1 MDGVDSLVNPFIHKP
16 KLTAAEAGLK
26 YAEST
31 LPDVNPGLVSTT
43 GRLVGGA
50 LTTAGN
56 ILDLPGSSVRDVVDL
71 KNPLDQWLDPVGY
84 NADSNRVSGR
94 QLARDYGLVGEE
106 DNWGNFTGGMAAEIA
121 LDPLTYLTLGAGS
134 LTKAG
139 NVVKK
144 TGQANKVKGVANQ
157 IVRDSAAKQ
166 GKRISKQVST
176 WGAKSK
182 VTPQMMADTLQGKAK
197 QEFLDDWKRITGDD
211 LAKSP
216 LKDQPLQS
224 AAGLQMNF
232 PFVRGALKKLNLL
245 QDKPFWTDQVA
256 NVGTVKDPM
265 GALERWAARHGEA
278 LRDTPPPKD
287 PPAGGPGPSGPESGP
302 LTPRNPGGTP
312 EPDVPR
318 SPAGEPV
325 SLSERM
331 REFKGAVDSFDQA
344 LAQANAELG
353 GGQPFNG
360 WRPRYQQVRSLGQFR
375 DQAKLAFNLDNEQAD
390 AVTAILEARAQTW
403 AETTGRKQE
412 EYFGSELGGVSLQ
425 DDPFTR
431 DLLEATGDLQSN
443 KGFASYTQEAGTV
456 IGGFEAADF
465 STAVHE
471 LSHVFHKDLER
482 LAKDSPEVMAD
493 LEILAK
499 NFGDEA
505 GNFSQAGREKFARQ
519 FERYARDGKAPT
531 KELESVFARVKKWM
545 TDIYKKLKGTPIEQ
559 GIKPEVRGVFD
570 RMLGAKVPADRGH
583 DNFVSGMQSG
593 PRDIKPF
600 NTKSRPVGASVQPRR
615 LSRNVLGKLANSASQ
630 GNDVFIDSGIATT
643 VKSGKAPDFPEAFE
657 SYREI
662 IGSVE
667 PSHRSRL
674 MMVMPDHLQ
683 LQPDGKIMGDQ
694 SKTFELQESMLE
706 GIRSIQDSG
715 ATVIVPIQLGDMG
728 LTEAASMATD
738 IIDFSNGRTAYG
750 IPYNAGKWD
759 DESILELADV
769 LKGSRAHFHLLG
781 GGAKRTDKIRDAI
794 QEVNPDIRVTG
805 DAATEVR
812 NRPKADPVVPPPA
825 VREAPVPAPAT
836 RIADLDDESLRKLNK
851 DAFVEVDGETITD
864 PEGEALDEIYRRMD
878 EASPPPPAVRDTPEP
893 EYVDV
898 DDAPRMRYQ
907 DVKVGQ
913 LKTWGELNAA
923 REAIER
929 HPDNVVGG
937 LEAWDSG
944 ASVDLKPAAKRKMA
958 QLQSRMD
965 KIAAAEEAAEEAAE
979 KAAKEAPSSAA
990 RSVQELAAN
999 TAGPVKTTVSKAGS
1013 LDAQMERYNKAA
1025 AKRIKSTKVKDV
1037 EIGGRDGDNDV
1048 RIKGVVGTRIG
1059 DSPFIRVT
1067 QKNIQQAVDT
1077 VPGNKGT
1084 ATPGLYH
1091 EPTGLRLVEGGN
1103 VSDHKHLVAMMEDA
1117 GIDMV
1122 DEKKLTGEQ
1131 RQKVGKIISAWEND
1145 DWSQLPDDV
1154 QYSVPERT
1162 VPDADFVLDED
1173 TLGHKKMV
1181 SRRPAISRTIKA
1193 MASENPEFAANPV
1206 FNVRGDGKLVY
1217 GSYAFSPSAFLP
1229 PDAVKKLSAGQTV
1242 AVDLEAFNIKPK
1254 NTQDALAASF
1264 KNAGYKVRKK
1274 ADSIEVQLGDSK
1286 ATINR
1291 GGEVTGDNT
1300 RFVSQ
1305 VNRVVRSNIAESG
1318 GDVDFQGSDLRI
1330 DQHLYNKAKSAED
1343 YEARFDIE
1351 DRYARKPIAWA
1362 TSSTEEAIP
1371 DVGPLSHYEA
1381 TRFFPMGDDL
1391 RNALPESDQLVP
1403 KSLKER
1409 LAALKEVHPDQ
1420 YEVSMNGFGLSF
1432 FENMAGAMSGDFS
1445 GIEKFA
1451 GSGLDAEWVSE
1462 VWPDV
1467 YWDLK
1472 PLMEHTDKSVRD
1484 VAWDYIEFMA
1494 RGVDAGA
1501 ISKGAK
1507 GEDHLDELVEIK
1519 GSFDDLQS
1527 SDMFSREMPG
1537 TLVAGG
1543 EFASEGIK
1551 RLYPSLTPQAKEA
1564 VRKVIA
1570 PQIDS
1575 LVSVDG
1581 SRLLDDLEDSWNQV
1595 DFQHDAFPHPD
1606 DLHSTGKHM
1615 ADGSVNDKASSAYQ
1629 EAVAIASGVR
1639 AVGKKAKDKAKE
1651 ISEIVRT
1658 TDPAEIASNALDAV
1672 ANLWY
1677 RLPFGSELT
1686 AMLDDTVQGSTA
1698 PEGRMV
1704 GENVFEAME
1713 ESNVQMRRQIKPLIM
1728 DLHSTG
1734 LFDHS
1739 ALMRK
1744 GMGARDAAKL
1754 INKRNNWMLSYLEET
1769 NFGSIPFKDLDV
1781 PEGVDIKSVQHTLD
1795 TMKEILAKQL
1805 KIEQEAGIDISN
1817 LTDILIK
1824 YFPRIKKKPGKSY
1837 RLNPD
1842 IGQALSASLEN
1853 SKQRHLVDIP
1863 GGTSVLN
1870 EMSID
1875 PNISG
1880 LMARNPVIRRKIE
1893 QGDLQTLRQYV
1904 ADTYGDRVS
1913 TMYNPKH
1920 WGGTAK
1926 GEHTYFDKVIK
1937 WVAGLDPA
1945 YQAEQFPV
1953 FGNNII
1959 QDLMERLE
1967 HGNRSALQLRGAQQL
1982 FGMNAIRAADATTK
1996 HQIWDMDKALSEI
2009 NANTDVSYENIL
2021 GYMDD
2026 EIKAAA
2032 ESHVDTYTESLV
2044 SRSMFDPESPG
2055 KGAEVKR
2062 NGTTHTLQQMEDGSF
2077 VERWERTQ
2085 KMQGNKEEPIYVAG
2099 KDNAFVSEDTVR
2111 AELSQYGYKDTNTPK
2126 EIRKAMRE
2134 AKEEGHSISF
2144 REVPHNKVVAVR
2156 LTETR
2161 RVAPDQI
2168 MDYARELAHSAAV
2181 RDFMNNPELGG
2192 FGIDKRIGEDLAR
2205 WMKPFQSP
2213 EEVSTFYKGLARIT
2227 NLMRPALTGPFPSFH
2242 FRNFTSGQFTNA
2254 TYGAT
2259 DPRYQGP
2266 RAVYQPIVDAYQMRS
2281 GKPPKGIEKMFDGAT
2296 PQEAFEKLQSEMFEQ
2311 NLIGDRIGRASEHLG
2326 DDISRT
2332 TSQIPGMGSETDPLK
2347 ALTSLARGD
2356 LTGAKSNMSPMPASA
2371 SMSDLW
2377 NPFAAKGGL
2386 GYNPGKGVVT
2396 EYGEEMFLPYVY
2408 GRDVGSFVEDMN
2420 RIAPFIAFRR
2430 QGYSA
2435 KAAADMVKKIQ
2446 VDYSRLAQ
2454 WEKKHARA
2462 VFPFWT
2468 FSSRTLPL
2476 TLKEIATNPG
2486 GRTATSVKVL
2496 SDLQDPDT
2504 VAPDYVQ
2511 ETAAIPLG
2519 RLSDGSDRY
2528 LAGFGLA
2535 FEDALNL
2542 ASGPAKLDAEET
2554 LREVASRT
2562 TPLVKGPIEW
2572 MTQESLFHRA
2582 PDGGRDLDDL
2592 DPTVGRTLSNLSDW
2606 FTGERTKE
2614 ADPFISRGV
2623 EFAVANS
2630 PLSRFASTART
2641 MTDTRKWEDPL
2652 GLVNLLTGAR
2662 VTDVSPTA
2670 RDAILKQRAA
2680 HLLKELGAREFKRP
2694 YVPDHRLDRMTEED
2708 KVLVGELQELLNTI
2722 DQRFRERREAEDAQK

>member
-1 MDGVDSLVNPFIHKP
+1 MEGSPCASPLSTSRKQAMDGVDSLVNPFIQKP
-16 KLTAAEAGLK
+16 KFKAAEAGLK

-31 LPDVNPGLVSTT
+31 LPQVNPGLVSTT

-94 QLARDYGLVGEE
+94 QLARDYGMVGEE
-106 DNWGNFTGGMAAEIA
+106 DNWGNFAGGMAAEIA

-144 TGQANKVKGVANQ
+144 TGQASKVKGVANQ

-166 GKRISKQVST
+166 GKRVSKQVST

-211 LAKSP
+211 LAKSA

-278 LRDTPPPKD
+278 FRDASPPKD
-287 PPAGGPGPSGPESGP
+287 PPAGGSGPSGPDSGP
-302 LTPRNPGGTP
+302 LAPRNPPGTP
-312 EPDVPR
+312 EPDAPQ
-318 SPAGEPV
+318 SPSGEPV

-331 REFKGAVDSFDQA
+331 REFRGSVDSFDQA
-344 LAQANAELG
+344 MAQANAELG
-353 GGQPFNG
+353 DGQPFNG

-375 DQAKLAFNLDNEQAD
+375 DQAKLAFNLDDEQAD
-390 AVTAILEARAQTW
+390 AVTAVLEARAQTW

-431 DLLEATGDLQSN
+431 DLLGATGDLQSN

-471 LSHVFHKDLER
+471 LSHVFYKDLER

-493 LEILAK
+493 LEVLAK

-519 FERYARDGKAPT
+519 FERYARDGKAPA

-545 TDIYKKLKGTPIEQ
+545 SDIYKKLKGTPIEQ

-570 RMLGAKVPADRGH
+570 RML
-583 DNFVSGMQSG
+583 SGE
-593 PRDIKPF
+593 
-600 NTKSRPVGASVQPRR
+600 ASV
-615 LSRNVLGKLANSASQ
+615 LSKGTGELKLASEWRDLASADMKAFQKLSKDASEDQ
-630 GNDVFIDSGIATT
+630 VMSALQNAADTDFADEYGNAAEQAQFAQSARITLEMLLD
-643 VKSGKAPDFPEAFE
+643 EA
-657 SYREI
+657 
-662 IGSVE
+662 
-667 PSHRSRL
+667 
-674 MMVMPDHLQ
+674 
-683 LQPDGKIMGDQ
+683 
-694 SKTFELQESMLE
+694 
-706 GIRSIQDSG
+706 
-715 ATVIVPIQLGDMG
+715 
-728 LTEAASMATD
+728 
-738 IIDFSNGRTAYG
+738 
-750 IPYNAGKWD
+750 
-759 DESILELADV
+759 DEVS
-769 LKGSRAHFHLLG
+769 
-781 GGAKRTDKIRDAI
+781 
-794 QEVNPDIRVTG
+794 
-805 DAATEVR
+805 
-812 NRPKADPVVPPPA
+812 PPLPA
-825 VREAPVPAPAT
+825 VREAPVPPAPAA

-864 PEGEALDEIYRRMD
+864 PGGEALDEIYRRMD

-898 DDAPRMRYQ
+898 DDDPVAPASAPQPRKEGVSGTSEPDWLDDYRISDGFAEEIRSKAEKVGVRAKSLMDKKEVFGVKDGNYGLSYYVPKVYERLKQGPITDSELIRMQDPDRIGFERALQNLYVQNPIQPVDYDGTQYSLKQLSDAGAPGSSPARMRYQ

-913 LKTWGELNAA
+913 LKTWEELSEA
-923 REAIER
+923 REAIEN

-979 KAAKEAPSSAA
+979 KAAKEASASVD
-990 RSVQELAAN
+990 RSVQELADDM
-999 TAGPVKTTVSKAGS
+999 AGPVKTTVSKAGS

-1037 EIGGRDGDNDV
+1037 EIGGRDGDIDV

-1145 DWSQLPDDV
+1145 DWSQLPDDI

-1229 PDAVKKLSAGQTV
+1229 PDAVKKLSEGQTV

-1286 ATINR
+1286 ATISR

-1318 GDVDFQGSDLRI
+1318 GD
-1330 DQHLYNKAKSAED
+1330 
-1343 YEARFDIE
+1343 
-1351 DRYARKPIAWA
+1351 
-1362 TSSTEEAIP
+1362 
-1371 DVGPLSHYEA
+1371 
-1381 TRFFPMGDDL
+1381 
-1391 RNALPESDQLVP
+1391 
-1403 KSLKER
+1403 
-1409 LAALKEVHPDQ
+1409 
-1420 YEVSMNGFGLSF
+1420 
-1432 FENMAGAMSGDFS
+1432 
-1445 GIEKFA
+1445 
-1451 GSGLDAEWVSE
+1451 
-1462 VWPDV
+1462 
-1467 YWDLK
+1467 
-1472 PLMEHTDKSVRD
+1472 
-1484 VAWDYIEFMA
+1484 
-1494 RGVDAGA
+1494 
-1501 ISKGAK
+1501 
-1507 GEDHLDELVEIK
+1507 
-1519 GSFDDLQS
+1519 
-1527 SDMFSREMPG
+1527 
-1537 TLVAGG
+1537 
-1543 EFASEGIK
+1543 
-1551 RLYPSLTPQAKEA
+1551 
-1564 VRKVIA
+1564 
-1570 PQIDS
+1570 
-1575 LVSVDG
+1575 
-1581 SRLLDDLEDSWNQV
+1581 V

-1629 EAVAIASGVR
+1629 EAVAIASDVK
-1639 AVGKKAKDKAKE
+1639 AVGKKARDKAKE

-1686 AMLDDTVQGSTA
+1686 AMFDDTVQGSTA
-1698 PEGRMV
+1698 PEGRMI
-1704 GENVFEAME
+1704 GESVFEAME

-1728 DLHSTG
+1728 SLHSTG

-1744 GMGARDAAKL
+1744 GMGVRDAAKL

-1805 KIEQEAGIDISN
+1805 KIEQEAGVDISN

-1982 FGMNAIRAADATTK
+1982 FGMNAIRAVDGATTQ

-2026 EIKAAA
+2026 EIKASA

-2077 VERWERTQ
+2077 VDRWERTQ

-2111 AELSQYGYKDTNTPK
+2111 AELSQYGYKDTYTPK

-2281 GKPPKGIEKMFDGAT
+2281 GKPPKGIEKVFDGAT

-2356 LTGAKSNMSPMPASA
+2356 LKGAKSNMSPMPASA

-2486 GRTATSVKVL
+2486 GRTATSIKVL